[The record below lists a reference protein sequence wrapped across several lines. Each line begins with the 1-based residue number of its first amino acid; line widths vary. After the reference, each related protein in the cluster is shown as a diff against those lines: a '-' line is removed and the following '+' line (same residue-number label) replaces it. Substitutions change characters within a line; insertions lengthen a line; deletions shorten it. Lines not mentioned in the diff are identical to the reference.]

1 MQTMQ
6 ETWQGAATL
15 VDPTVPKRW
24 GFWYVAEA
32 RLRNMSKWWPAIV
45 AFGIGNPVLYL
56 FSVGVGIGSLIAGPV
71 DGVSYLAF
79 LAPALLA
86 TAAIQAAMDEVSFP
100 TIEGFVWDKTFFA
113 TNSTGI
119 TGPQIVNG
127 MMVAAMIRAVATV
140 LIYELIL
147 LMFGAIT
154 MDAVLPLLLSSSFA
168 ALAFAAVMFAV
179 TVKIKDDDGF
189 FAIIGRFV
197 ITPMF
202 MFSGTFYPLE
212 NTPIYLQWI
221 GWISPLWHSTD
232 IGRAL
237 SYGADVEGWLMIV
250 HFGFLIAMAIVG
262 FAWVYPQFIKRLSA

>member
-1 MQTMQ
+1 METMQ
-6 ETWQGAATL
+6 QNWQGAAKL
-15 VDPTVPKRW
+15 VDPAVPMRW
-24 GFWYVAEA
+24 GFWYVTET
-32 RLRNMSKWWPAIV
+32 RLRNMSKWMAAII

-86 TAAIQAAMDEVSFP
+86 SAAIQAAMDEVSFP
-100 TIEGFVWDKTFFA
+100 TIEGFVWEKTFYA
-113 TNSTGI
+113 INSTAI
-119 TGPQIVNG
+119 TGRQIVNG

-140 LIYELIL
+140 IIYEAIL
-147 LMFGAIT
+147 LMFGAISFS
-154 MDAVLPLLLSSSFA
+154 AVLPLLLSSTFA
-168 ALAFAAVMFAV
+168 GLAFSAVMLAA

-189 FAIIGRFV
+189 FAIVGRF
-197 ITPMF
+197 IIAPMF

-237 SYGADVEGWLMIV
+237 SYGADVDGWLMIV
-250 HFGFLIAMAIVG
+250 HFGYLIAMTIGG
-262 FAWVYPQFIKRLSA
+262 FAWAYPQFIKRLSE

>member
-6 ETWQGAATL
+6 ENWQGAAKL
-15 VDPTVPKRW
+15 VDLSVPQRW
-24 GFWYVAEA
+24 GFWYVAET
-32 RLRNMSKWWPAIV
+32 RLRNMSKWMAAII

-56 FSVGVGIGSLIAGPV
+56 FSVGVGIGSLISGSV

-113 TNSTGI
+113 INSTGI

-140 LIYELIL
+140 IIYEAIL

-154 MDAVLPLLLSSSFA
+154 FDAVLPLLFSSSFA
-168 ALAFAAVMFAV
+168 GLAFSAVMLAV

-197 ITPMF
+197 IAPMF

-237 SYGADVEGWLMIV
+237 SYGAQVDGWLMIV
-250 HFGFLIAMAIVG
+250 HFGFLTAMIIGG
-262 FAWVYPQFIKRLSA
+262 FAWAYPQFVKRLSE